1 MNLPFYI
8 AKRYFRSKKK
18 KTFIN
23 IISIIS
29 MLVVAVGTM
38 ALIIVLSVFNGL
50 EDLIRSLYNTF
61 DAELRIVAEKGKTFE
76 LTPELL
82 QLVQTTEGVEIITEV
97 VEDNALIRYQD
108 AEKVVKIKGVGPN
121 FMEQGRMQGA
131 RVEGEL
137 SLQKGETPVAI
148 LGAGVRNALSVSLE
162 NDFYVLRVYYPR
174 NVRPGTLDPSKY
186 YVQQNI
192 KPGAV
197 FSIEK
202 QYDDNYVFVPLDFAL
217 KLFDYGNKRSALE
230 IKTTDQMRISRVQ
243 EALQERLPA
252 GFKVQNSDEQHSSLL
267 KAIKIE
273 KLFVYLAFTFILAV
287 ASFNIFFSLTMLAID
302 KQRDI
307 AVLFAIGAS
316 PGLVKRIFLYEGAII
331 AFTGALLGGLLGVV
345 IVLVQ
350 QEWGLIGMGMQT
362 AVESAYPVKLMG
374 TDLLFTAISTTLIT
388 LLASIHPATL
398 AAKTNT
404 AQHI

>member
-8 AKRYFRSKKK
+8 ARRYFRSKKK

-50 EDLIRSLYNTF
+50 EDLIRSLYTTF

-82 QLVQTTEGVEIITEV
+82 TLIKTTEGVEIITEV
-97 VEDNALIRYQD
+97 AEDNALMRYQD
-108 AEKVVKIKGVGPN
+108 AEKVVKVKGVGPN
-121 FMEQGRMQGA
+121 FMEQGRMKGALVQGD
-131 RVEGEL
+131 L
-137 SLQKGETPVAI
+137 SLKNGDTPVAI
-148 LGAGVRNALSVSLE
+148 LGAGVRNALSVALE
-162 NDFYVLRVYYPR
+162 NEFYVLRLYYPR
-174 NVRPGTLDPSKY
+174 NIRPGTLDPSKY

-192 KPGAV
+192 KPGAI

-217 KLFDYGNKRSALE
+217 KLFDYGNRRSALE
-230 IKTTDQMRISRVQ
+230 IKTSGNLRISKVQ
-243 EALQERLPA
+243 KRLQERLPPN
-252 GFKVQNSDEQHSSLL
+252 FLVQNSDEQHSSLL

-302 KQRDI
+302 KKRDI
-307 AVLFAIGAS
+307 AVLFAMGAS
-316 PGLVKRIFLYEGAII
+316 PGLVRRIFLYEGAII
-331 AFTGALLGGLLGVV
+331 AFTGAVLGTLLGIG

-350 QEWGLIGMGMQT
+350 EKWGLVGMGMQT
-362 AVESAYPVKLMG
+362 AVESAYPVKLMWA
-374 TDLLFTAISTTLIT
+374 DLLFTAISTTLIT
-388 LLASIHPATL
+388 LFASLHPARL
-398 AAKTNT
+398 AAKTPT
-404 AQHI
+404 YSI